1 MLFYFIYFIFDT
13 NNLIYIYNL
22 NIYAQNDID
31 SFTKYI
37 RFYLCEYN
45 NKIIII
51 SNVITYNKM

>member
-31 SFTKYI
+31 SFRKYI

>member
-13 NNLIYIYNL
+13 NIFIYIYNL

-31 SFTKYI
+31 SFRKYI
-37 RFYLCEYN
+37 IFYICEYN

-51 SNVITYNKM
+51 LNIIKYNKM